1 MARLADPDVA
11 GGRRV
16 AIAHRDT
23 AFDRQG
29 IADQVFDCGC
39 HGRRGLAGADHDQ
52 AAVVGQ
58 SELAAADDQPLT
70 IS

>member
-1 MARLADPDVA
+1 MMLMSATKPP
-11 GGRRV
+11 
-16 AIAHRDT
+16 

-29 IADQVFDCGC
+29 IADHVFDGGC
-39 HGRRGLAGADHDQ
+39 HGGRGLAGADHDQ